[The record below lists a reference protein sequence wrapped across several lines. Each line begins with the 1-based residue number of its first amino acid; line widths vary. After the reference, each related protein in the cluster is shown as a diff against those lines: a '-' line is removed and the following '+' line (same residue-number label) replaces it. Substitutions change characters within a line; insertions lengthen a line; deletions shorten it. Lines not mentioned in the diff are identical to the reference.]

1 MELNRNSY
9 GQETMSQGGR
19 EGVDEQS
26 FVLQDEESIESIF
39 YCRKPMIIE

>member
-9 GQETMSQGGR
+9 GQETMSRGR
-19 EGVDEQS
+19 ECVDEQS